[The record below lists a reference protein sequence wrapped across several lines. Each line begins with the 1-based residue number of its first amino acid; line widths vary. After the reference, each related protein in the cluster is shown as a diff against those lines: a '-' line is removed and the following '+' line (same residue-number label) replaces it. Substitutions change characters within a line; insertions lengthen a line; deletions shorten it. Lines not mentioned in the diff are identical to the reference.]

1 MKSIDELKL
10 LKEKAKAEISIRDKD
25 YLAKIEIA
33 MSTCG
38 ITAGAR
44 EVLNTVLEELKVRN
58 LTNVQVSQTGCP
70 GLCFHEPLVTVS
82 KQNQTKFVYG
92 KVTPERV
99 KKIITSHVIN
109 DQPIKEWLINLE

>member
-1 MKSIDELKL
+1 MKSLEELKA
-10 LKEKAKAEISIRDKD
+10 LKEKAKAEMSIREKD

-44 EVLNTVLEELKVRN
+44 EVLNTVLEELKIRN
-58 LTNVQVSQTGCP
+58 LNNVQVSQTGCP
-70 GLCFHEPLVTVS
+70 GLCFYEPLVTVS
-82 KQNQTKFVYG
+82 KPDQAKFVYG

-99 KKIITSHVIN
+99 RKIISSHVIN
-109 DQPIKEWLINLE
+109 DQPVKEWLINLE

>member
-1 MKSIDELKL
+1 MKSLDELKDL
-10 LKEKAKAEISIRDKD
+10 REKAKAELSIRDKD

-44 EVLNTVLEELKVRN
+44 EVLNAVLDELKIRN
-58 LTNVQVSQTGCP
+58 LHNVLVSQTGCP
-70 GLCFHEPLVTVS
+70 GLCFYEPLVTVS
-82 KQNQTKFVYG
+82 KPNQTKFVYG

-99 KKIITSHVIN
+99 RKIISSHIVN
-109 DQPIKEWLINLE
+109 DQPVKEWLINLE

>member
-1 MKSIDELKL
+1 MKSLEELKA
-10 LKEKAKAEISIRDKD
+10 LKEKAKAELSIRDKE

-44 EVLNTVLEELKVRN
+44 EVLNSVLEELKVRN
-58 LTNVQVSQTGCP
+58 LTNVQISQTGCP
-70 GLCFHEPLVTVS
+70 GLCFHEPLLTII
-82 KQNQTKFVYG
+82 KPNQVRFVYG

-99 KKIITSHVIN
+99 KKIISSHVIN
-109 DQPIKEWLINLE
+109 DQPVKEWLINLE

>member
-1 MKSIDELKL
+1 MKSIEELKI
-10 LKEKAKAEISIRDKD
+10 LKEKARGDISLRDKD
-25 YLAKIEIA
+25 CLAKIEIA

-58 LTNVQVSQTGCP
+58 LNNVQVSQTGCP
-70 GLCFHEPLVTVS
+70 GLCFYEPLVTVI
-82 KQNQTKFVYG
+82 KENQNKFVYG

-99 KKIITSHVIN
+99 KKIISSHVIN

>member
-1 MKSIDELKL
+1 MKSLEELKVIR
-10 LKEKAKAEISIRDKD
+10 EKAKAELSIRDKD

-44 EVLNTVLEELKVRN
+44 EVLNAVIDELKVRN
-58 LTNVQVSQTGCP
+58 LHDVQVSQTGCP
-70 GLCFHEPLVTVS
+70 GLCFFEPLVTIS
-82 KQNQTKFVYG
+82 KPNKGKFVYG

-99 KKIITSHVIN
+99 RKIISSHVIN
-109 DQPIKEWLINLE
+109 DQPIKDWLINLE

>member
-1 MKSIDELKL
+1 VKSLEELL
-10 LKEKAKAEISIRDKD
+10 VLKEKAKAELSIRDKD

-44 EVLNTVLEELKVRN
+44 EVLNAVIDELKVRN
-58 LTNVQVSQTGCP
+58 LHNVQVSQTGCP
-70 GLCFHEPLVTVS
+70 GLCFHEPLVTIS
-82 KQNQTKFVYG
+82 KPNQAKFVYG

-99 KKIITSHVIN
+99 KKIISSHIIN
-109 DQPIKEWLINLE
+109 DQPVKEWLINLE